1 MQHLI
6 IMPATGYLLQ
16 LIDWELISVFQ
27 SKRHQSVLSIYSWLN
42 LQEFYSKSPTVFKI
56 MHRSNL
62 YFVC

>member
-42 LQEFYSKSPTVFKI
+42 LQEFYS
-56 MHRSNL
+56 
-62 YFVC
+62 